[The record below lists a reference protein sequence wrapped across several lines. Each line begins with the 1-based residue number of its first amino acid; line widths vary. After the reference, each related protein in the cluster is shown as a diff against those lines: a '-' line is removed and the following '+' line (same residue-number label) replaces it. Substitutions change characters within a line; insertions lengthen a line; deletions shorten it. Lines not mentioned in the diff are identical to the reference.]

1 MSPDS
6 CKQWVATIL
15 TRESAGLPETCA
27 PIIAASYALGG
38 AEKSMRVIVPL
49 LLSLAMWAF
58 ILLGLAGLWLK
69 IFGKA

>member
-1 MSPDS
+1 MAAG
-6 CKQWVATIL
+6 VAW
-15 TRESAGLPETCA
+15 
-27 PIIAASYALGG
+27 GG

-69 IFGKA
+69 IFGHS